1 MKIVVGILVTALG
14 AVLAAGAH
22 AADTAAA
29 ALQPASGS
37 KASGRINF
45 AQDGDLV
52 RVTGEVRGLSPG
64 VHGFHLH
71 EKGDCSAPDAKSAGA
86 HFNPT
91 GSKHGGPGG
100 APRHAGDFGNIT
112 ADTSG
117 TAKINLTASGVS
129 VARDKP
135 ESVVGKA
142 VVVHA
147 KQDDLKTD
155 PAGDSGDR
163 IACGVVK

>member
-14 AVLAAGAH
+14 AVLAAGAQ

-29 ALQPASGS
+29 ALQAASGS

-64 VHGFHLH
+64 AHGFHLH

-91 GSKHGGPGG
+91 GSKHGGPSG

-112 ADTSG
+112 ADSSG